1 MSKLPSPVK
10 RQVAIALAYKSI
22 FESPDGRLV
31 LTDLMH
37 RAGVLHAVHE
47 DLPGQNDY
55 NNGRRSL
62 VLDILKQLRF
72 NEAALLEL
80 SQARLDEFAEQE

>member
-1 MSKLPSPVK
+1 MALPRPVK
-10 RQVAIALAYKSI
+10 RQVAIAIAYKNL

-37 RAGVLHAVHE
+37 KAGLLHAVHE
-47 DLPGQNDY
+47 EIPGQNDY

-62 VLDILKQLRF
+62 VLDIMKQLRF

-80 SQARLDEFAEQE
+80 ANARLDEIAEEE